1 MILDLIVIGII
12 VLSFMISAKKGFVRS
27 VWKITALIITIVLVM
42 ALKTPTV
49 TFLAGTNVSDTIYD
63 FISER
68 LTVQIENPVEET
80 VETEAETGTNEN
92 KSFIPKFILDE
103 VINPDNTNRM
113 YDNLEASINRGT
125 DVITRRL
132 TLWALN
138 IIAAAGLFILI
149 RVILSVL
156 FMLLDGASKLPVI
169 NQANAL
175 LGGMLGAVNTIAVI
189 YIACALV
196 SVFAADTEILA
207 LIDKSTLVKY
217 LYNYNIL
224 LKLIIRT

>member
-27 VWKITALIITIVLVM
+27 VWKITALIVTIVLVM
-42 ALKTPTV
+42 ALRTPTV
-49 TFLAGTNVSDTIYD
+49 KFLAGTNISDTVYD

-68 LTVQIENPVEET
+68 LTVQLERLPEMEEDTNEET
-80 VETEAETGTNEN
+80 GEN

-125 DVITRRL
+125 DVVTRRL

-156 FMLLDGASKLPVI
+156 FMILDGASKLPVI

-175 LGGMLGAVNTIAVI
+175 LGGLLGAVNTIAVI
-189 YIACALV
+189 YIICALV

-217 LYNYNIL
+217 FYNYNIL
-224 LKLIIRT
+224 LQFIIRT

>member
-27 VWKITALIITIVLVM
+27 VWKITALIVTIVLVM
-42 ALKTPTV
+42 ALRTPTV
-49 TFLAGTNVSDTIYD
+49 KFLAGTNISDTVYD

-68 LTVQIENPVEET
+68 LTIQLERPPEIEADTNEET
-80 VETEAETGTNEN
+80 EEN

-113 YDNLEASINRGT
+113 YDNLEESINRGT
-125 DVITRRL
+125 DVVTRRL

-149 RVILSVL
+149 RVILSAL
-156 FMLLDGASKLPVI
+156 FVILDGASKLPVI

-189 YIACALV
+189 YIACALI
-196 SVFAADTEILA
+196 SLFAAESEILA
-207 LIDKSTLVKY
+207 QIDKSILVKY

>member
-1 MILDLIVIGII
+1 MILDLIVIGIVI
-12 VLSFMISAKKGFVRS
+12 LSFIVSAKKGFVRS
-27 VWKITALIITIVLVM
+27 VWKITALIVTIVLVM

-49 TFLAGTNVSDTIYD
+49 NFLAGTNVSDTIYD

-68 LTVQIENPVEET
+68 ITIQIERPQEIETEEET
-80 VETEAETGTNEN
+80 AEEN
-92 KSFIPKFILDE
+92 SFIPKFILDE
-103 VINPDNTNRM
+103 VINPDTTNKM

-125 DVITRRL
+125 DVVTRRL

-138 IIAAAGLFILI
+138 LIAAAGLFILI

-156 FMLLDGASKLPVI
+156 FVILDGASKLPVI

-175 LGGMLGAVNTIAVI
+175 LGGLLGAVNTIAVI

-196 SVFAADTEILA
+196 SVFATDTKIIA
-207 LIDKSTLVKY
+207 MIDNSTLVKY
-217 LYNYNIL
+217 FYNYNIL
-224 LKLIIRT
+224 LKFIIRT